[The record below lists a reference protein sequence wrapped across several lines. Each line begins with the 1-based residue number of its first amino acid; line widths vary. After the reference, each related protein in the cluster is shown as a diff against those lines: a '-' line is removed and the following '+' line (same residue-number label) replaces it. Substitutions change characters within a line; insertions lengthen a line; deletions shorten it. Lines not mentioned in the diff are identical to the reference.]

1 MQEIRTHL
9 INDTEFINLLG
20 GQYLWLLEKPIKVI
34 TNTYICYNFKEL
46 SKDIL
51 TNYQVEFGIISK
63 DLDKALLI
71 KEKLIELLDNERNNI
86 RIQGIKQ
93 TLLLNGGGILKH
105 QDTGNYEI
113 IVYFYVIK

>member
-9 INDTEFINLLG
+9 INDANLINLLG
-20 GQYLWLLEKPIKVI
+20 GHYIWLLEKPSKVE

-46 SKDIL
+46 SKEIL
-51 TNYQVEFGIISK
+51 TNYQVEFGIISN
-63 DLDKALLI
+63 DLNKALSI

-86 RIQGIKQ
+86 RIDGIKQ

-105 QDTGNYEI
+105 EDTGNYEI